1 MRPRAAPTEFV
12 NVWCRVTRVTDA
24 AVRILIDDDDIVQVW
39 IPKSQ
44 LKYPDQAKVTNDVLC
59 LAMTAWI
66 ATQKG
71 LI

>member
-1 MRPRAAPTEFV
+1 MTRTSRAVEYV
-12 NVWCRVTRVTDA
+12 NVWCKITRVTDA
-24 AVRILIDDDDIVQVW
+24 AIRILIDDDDIVQVW

-44 LKYPDQAKVTNDVLC
+44 LQYPAQAKVGSDIVC
-59 LAMTAWI
+59 LSMSTWI